1 MPPIQTARMIHRDNR
16 ADFDALRME
25 MHAARKQVFVD
36 QLKWDLAT
44 TDGLYEIDEYDHEN
58 TLYLI
63 VADTLSG
70 GHLGSVRLLP
80 TDGPHLL
87 GDKFACLCADGV
99 PRGADIYEITR
110 LVTRPGL
117 SRDEARQVRQMLAV
131 AILEF
136 ALAHQV
142 RHFTMMTHMVFLSS
156 VIAFGWD
163 CEPLGMPQEMDGVA
177 VAALRIDVDAAM
189 LARLRQ
195 QTNLVDPVL
204 AIDLTESALAE

>member
-1 MPPIQTARMIHRDNR
+1 MPPTQTARIVDRANR

-36 QLKWDLAT
+36 GLKWDLKT

-58 TLYLI
+58 TIYLI
-63 VADTLSG
+63 VADTQTG

-87 GDKFACLCADGV
+87 GDKFAQLCADGV
-99 PRGADIYEITR
+99 PRGADIFEITR

-117 SRDEARQVRQMLAV
+117 SRDEARQVRERLAV
-131 AILEF
+131 AVFEF
-136 ALAHQV
+136 ALVHKV
-142 RHFTMMTHMVFLSS
+142 EHFTMMTHMIFLSS

-163 CEPLGMPQEMDGVA
+163 CEPLGLPQVMDGVD
-177 VAALRIDVDAAM
+177 VAALRIDVDAEM
-189 LARLRQ
+189 LAKLRQ
-195 QTNLVDPVL
+195 KTNLVDPVL
-204 AIDLTESALAE
+204 AIDLTESAMAD

>member
-1 MPPIQTARMIHRDNR
+1 MPPTQTARIVDRANRD
-16 ADFDALRME
+16 DFDALRME

-36 QLKWDLAT
+36 GLKWDLKT

-58 TLYLI
+58 TIYLI
-63 VADTLSG
+63 VADAQTG

-87 GDKFACLCADGV
+87 GDKFAQLCADGV

-117 SRDEARQVRQMLAV
+117 SRDEARQVRERLAV
-131 AILEF
+131 AVFEF
-136 ALAHQV
+136 AIVHNV
-142 RHFTMMTHMVFLSS
+142 EHFTMMTHMIFLSS

-163 CEPLGMPQEMDGVA
+163 CEPLGMPQQMDGVD

-189 LARLRQ
+189 LAKLRRK
-195 QTNLVDPVL
+195 TNLVDPVL
-204 AIDLTESALAE
+204 GLDLTLSAMAD